1 MRLLYSVAIFINAA
15 LLFWIQPLAAK
26 MILPYVGG
34 VPAVWNTCL
43 FFFQGFLLA
52 GYLYAHFGTVWF
64 GPRLGVILHLGIA
77 LCGILFL
84 PIAFSSDCFAV
95 STQHPALLVLS
106 ALTASVAFPFF
117 VLAAGSPFFQR
128 WFAATG
134 HPDAADPYFLYAAS
148 NLGSIAGLLAYPIL
162 FEPYFTLGEQ
172 SRIWFWGY
180 AVLLVLI
187 FACAV
192 ASRVLGVA
200 RPQRQD
206 QQEPQP
212 ASPALEVREE
222 HLSFARRARWVA
234 LSFAPSSLLL
244 GVTTYIT
251 TDLASV
257 PLFWILPLTLY
268 LLSFVAAFAQ
278 SNLAARPFVVRRQ
291 GFLVAAA
298 AITFFI
304 QTTQFVWL
312 IAPIHLLAF
321 FATALVCHGE
331 LAKDR
336 PRVEH
341 LTEFYLWISIGGL
354 LGGFFNSLLAP
365 MIFKRVEEYPLAMIA
380 AVLLRPYLGQN
391 RERAKA
397 DLWDFA
403 LPCGL
408 GLGLLALILGS
419 QESTLLRPR
428 FTNPLIWGLAGVAC
442 LSFARRPV
450 RFGLGLAAV
459 MLGTYASTGPYKA
472 TLYRDRSF
480 FGVYRVLIDRN
491 ETHHYLLNGTTL
503 HGTQNLDPKLRLMP
517 TSYYYPSGPIGQ
529 VFEVYSRSHANGRV
543 AIVGLGAGGLS
554 CHGISGQSFTF
565 YEIDPLVEQVARDA
579 RWFTFLRDCPPR
591 SRVEIGDARIS
602 LARAPD
608 HYYDLFV
615 LDAFSSDAIP
625 THLLTQEALK
635 LYLAKLA
642 PEGVLVFHVSN
653 RFFNLAPVL
662 ARAGL
667 SLSLI
672 GLIRDD
678 FQFTD
683 AQIARGA
690 TPSRWAIM
698 ARDKTALREFT
709 NDPRWKALEA
719 RTGVN
724 LWTDSYSNV
733 LKVFLWN

>member
-1 MRLLYSVAIFINAA
+1 LRLIYSIAIFVNAA
-15 LLFWIQPLAAK
+15 LLFWIQPVAAK

-52 GYLYAHFGTVWF
+52 GYLYAHFGSLWL
-64 GPRLGVILHLGIA
+64 GPRLSVILHLGVA
-77 LCGILFL
+77 LCGIFFL
-84 PIAFSSDCFAV
+84 PIAFSWDRFAAPN
-95 STQHPALLVLS
+95 QNPALLVLS

-117 VLAAGSPFFQR
+117 VLAAGSPLFQR

-148 NLGSIAGLLAYPIL
+148 NLGSIAGLLAYPTL

-180 AVLLVLI
+180 AALLVLI
-187 FACAV
+187 FTSAV
-192 ASRVLGVA
+192 ASRLMPKVRDA
-200 RPQRQD
+200 QD
-206 QQEPQP
+206 IEL
-212 ASPALEVREE
+212 ASAASEIKEE
-222 HLSFARRARWVA
+222 IGFARRARWVA

-257 PLFWILPLTLY
+257 PLFWVLPLTLY
-268 LLSFVAAFAQ
+268 LLSFVAAFAR
-278 SNLAARPFVVRRQ
+278 SNLASRPFVVRRQ

-304 QTTQFVWL
+304 QTTQFIWL
-312 IAPIHLLAF
+312 IVPLHLLAF

-341 LTEFYLWISIGGL
+341 LTEFYVWISIGGL

-380 AVLLRPYLGQN
+380 AVLLRPYLEQS
-391 RERAKA
+391 RERARA
-397 DLWDFA
+397 NLRDFV
-403 LPCGL
+403 LPCCL
-408 GLGLLALILGS
+408 GLVVLALTLGS
-419 QESTLLRPR
+419 RESALLRPR
-428 FTNPLIWGLAGVAC
+428 FTNPFMWGLAGVAC

-459 MLGTYASTGPYKA
+459 LLATYASTGPYKSA
-472 TLYRDRSF
+472 LYRERSF
-480 FGVYRVLIDRN
+480 FGVYRVLIDRD
-491 ETHHYLLNGTTL
+491 ETHHFLLNGTTL
-503 HGTQNLDPKLRLMP
+503 HGTQNLDPKTRLIP
-517 TSYYYPSGPIGQ
+517 TSYYYPTGPIGQ

-565 YEIDPLVEQVARDA
+565 YEIDPLVEQVARDT
-579 RWFTFLRDCPPR
+579 RLFTFLRDCPPR
-591 SRVEIGDARIS
+591 TKVEIGDARLS
-602 LARAPD
+602 LLKAPD

-642 PEGVLVFHVSN
+642 PDGVLVFHVSN

-662 ARAGL
+662 GRAAL
-667 SLSLI
+667 SLGLI

-678 FQFTD
+678 FRFTD

-698 ARDKTALREFT
+698 ARDKAALREFT

-719 RTGVN
+719 RAGVN